1 MSLAHQWNLERKA
14 RLARMSGRPVVTA
27 ETAPDIILK
36 PIVSL
41 PPERRRREYET
52 AKTPSAFMPLSQRI
66 LRAVADEFD
75 MNVHD
80 MTSSLRGQ
88 KYVQA
93 RFVVVGI
100 LLEMTQMSMPAIG
113 RRLGGRDH
121 TTMIHARNK
130 ARILFAE
137 EAFRNRVDQIK
148 AWVLS

>member
-14 RLARMSGRPVVTA
+14 RLARMSGRPAVTA

-36 PIVSL
+36 PVLSL

-66 LRAVADEFD
+66 LRAVADEFEL
-75 MNVHD
+75 NVRD
-80 MTSSLRGQ
+80 MTSGLRKQ
-88 KYVQA
+88 CYVDA
-93 RFVVVGI
+93 RFVVVGM
-100 LLEMTQMSMPAIG
+100 LLEMTDMSLPAIG

-121 TTMIHARNK
+121 TTMIHARKK
-130 ARILFAE
+130 AEAMFAE

-148 AWVLS
+148 QAVLA